1 MKKLI
6 LVTLVLIIAL
16 GAWGSVIITYATT
29 PHTIPVPTPAPIP
42 TQPSQSKELP
52 VTPVDSAKGN
62 IVYHGSS
69 SLPEVALTFDDGP
82 SLYYTP
88 QVLTILHQYGV
99 HATFFT
105 IGENV
110 RLYPELV
117 QQEYYAGHVIG
128 NHSWD
133 HPYLTQRSAASVYSE
148 LSRTGDMIQQT
159 IGIRP
164 TLFRPPYGAINAQV
178 EFQASRLGLISVVW
192 NVDTRDWDQP
202 RSTESVIINNV
213 LKGVSNGSI
222 VLMHDAGGNR
232 SRTIATL
239 PKIIVALR
247 QRGYQLVTISQ
258 LLSDMQTGGTG
269 YMHVLTKDVA

>member
-6 LVTLVLIIAL
+6 IITLVLIMAL
-16 GAWGSVIITYATT
+16 GVWGSVIVIYATT
-29 PHTIPVPTPAPIP
+29 PQAAATSQAAPLATPPSMR
-42 TQPSQSKELP
+42 TQPLQSKELA
-52 VTPVDSAKGN
+52 VTPIGSAKGY
-62 IVYHGSS
+62 IVYHGNS

-88 QVLTILHQYGV
+88 QVLSILRQYGV

-117 QQEYYAGHVIG
+117 QQEYNAGHIIG

-133 HPYLTQRSAASVYSE
+133 HPDLTQRSGASVTSE
-148 LSRTGDMIQQT
+148 LSRTCDVIQQT

-178 EFQASRLGLISVVW
+178 GFQASQLGLTSIVW
-192 NVDTRDWDQP
+192 SVDTRDWDQP
-202 RSTESVIINNV
+202 HSTESIIINNV
-213 LKGVSNGSI
+213 LNEVGNGGI
-222 VLMHDAGGNR
+222 ILMHDAGGNR
-232 SRTIATL
+232 SRTIAAL
-239 PKIIVALR
+239 PKIITALW
-247 QRGYQLVTISQ
+247 QRGYRLVTIPQ
-258 LLSDMQTGGTG
+258 LLSDT
-269 YMHVLTKDVA
+269 V

>member
-1 MKKLI
+1 MKKLVI
-6 LVTLVLIIAL
+6 MTLVLIIAL
-16 GAWGSVIITYATT
+16 AAWGSVIVTYATSPHAAAIPRTVPLAT
-29 PHTIPVPTPAPIP
+29 PMPMPTPPL
-42 TQPSQSKELP
+42 QSKELP
-52 VTPVDSAKGN
+52 VTPVISAKGD
-62 IVYHGSS
+62 IVYRGNSG
-69 SLPEVALTFDDGP
+69 LPEVALTFDDGP

-88 QVLTILHQYGV
+88 QVLSILRQYGV

-117 QQEYYAGHVIG
+117 QQEYNAGHVIG

-133 HPYLTQRSAASVYSE
+133 HPDLTRRSGASVYSE
-148 LSRTGDMIQQT
+148 LSRTCDIIRQT

-178 EFQASRLGLISVVW
+178 AFQAFQLGLTSIVW
-192 NVDTRDWDQP
+192 SVDTRDWDQP

-213 LKGVSNGSI
+213 LNEVGNGGI
-222 VLMHDAGGNR
+222 ILMHDAGGNR

-239 PKIIVALR
+239 PRIITALQ
-247 QRGYQLVTISQ
+247 QRGYRLVTIPQ
-258 LLSDMQTGGTG
+258 LLNDM
-269 YMHVLTKDVA
+269 A